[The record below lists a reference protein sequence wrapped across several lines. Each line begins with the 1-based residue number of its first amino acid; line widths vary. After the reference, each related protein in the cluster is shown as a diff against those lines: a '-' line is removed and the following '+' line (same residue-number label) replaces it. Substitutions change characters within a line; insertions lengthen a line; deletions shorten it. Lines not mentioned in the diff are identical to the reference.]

1 MHKSIW
7 IPNLVVKSVP
17 GQFLVQGRAI
27 MYARKKLRTKTCF
40 KEPWI
45 IRADYT
51 RFHEQANIKR
61 RKSK

>member
-1 MHKSIW
+1 MHKRIW
-7 IPNLVVKSVP
+7 TPNSVVKSVP

-27 MYARKKLRTKTCF
+27 MDARKKFRTKTCF
-40 KEPWI
+40 KESWI

-51 RFHEQANIKR
+51 RFHEQANIKH